1 MWKDWPYFH
10 SCFCSHC
17 GEKKKGA
24 KPWDRGKRVCFLK
37 CRKCLS
43 CNLNVQLINFEF
55 SGSKVLS
62 WRAALF
68 PHCGSNMTPW
78 SKCRV
83 WHMRQKRGL
92 SYCTEGQRISKVP
105 WKYVFGK
112 ILLRE
117 TAASIRATVL
127 KESVKSFRQ
136 RNTLGFCKHSL
147 RYGFLSRGVAIL
159 QCIELTSAVEEQ

>member
-1 MWKDWPYFH
+1 
-10 SCFCSHC
+10 
-17 GEKKKGA
+17 
-24 KPWDRGKRVCFLK
+24 
-37 CRKCLS
+37 
-43 CNLNVQLINFEF
+43 
-55 SGSKVLS
+55 
-62 WRAALF
+62 
-68 PHCGSNMTPW
+68 
-78 SKCRV
+78 
-83 WHMRQKRGL
+83 MRQKRGL